1 MPVYCLFDRSGA
13 EQTIFNVAAAKP
25 GDARRF
31 VALNCQVAAQDEE
44 IYGCELDTGVSVP
57 WGEIHAVDGRVIKVT
72 RV

>member
-25 GDARRF
+25 EDARRF

-44 IYGCELDTGVSVP
+44 IYGCELDPGVSVP